1 MANEFHGS
9 SLRSSSPN
17 NPKFIQIITS
27 LDELSRLRIPVVF
40 AKRYCEKMLN
50 PVFLE
55 APHGKVWEVEVENS
69 QGQIWLAK
77 GWSDFCDYYSIIV
90 KSILIFTYNP
100 RCHFA
105 VAIYDQSKTEIEYP
119 IDQDIES
126 DEQEEDILVAQANA
140 NVIQKHKE
148 VGQAHSISEKVG
160 PNNYSSRYSLV
171 DLTGDNP
178 FFEMVIKKSHATCM
192 AIPLRFAQ
200 QTDILNMKNMR
211 LVNEEGVEWK
221 VEIEYTRSMVIIKE
235 GWSAFR
241 KDNKIAY
248 GETCRFK
255 LIRGPIA
262 NVLQKKKTNSSQTN
276 AGTISAATTTVAH
289 NLSNA
294 AFVLAEKP
302 AKIYGV
308 DFKKWQQKMFFY
320 LTTLSL
326 QKFINENVLVMAN
339 ECRGPKKEKK
349 KKDQANLAKEKWTIS
364 V

>member
-27 LDELSRLRIPVVF
+27 LDELHCLRIPVVF
-40 AKRYCEKMLN
+40 AQRHCENMLN

-55 APHGKVWEVEVENS
+55 APHGKPWEVEVENS

-77 GWSDFCDYYSIIV
+77 GWSEFCDYYSIRV

-100 RCHFA
+100 RCHFV

-126 DEQEEDILVAQANA
+126 DEQEEDVLVAQANA
-140 NVIQKHKE
+140 NVIDEDILILQSNANVIEEDIPILQSNANVIEDEEEDIPVNSPQTNANVIDQHKE
-148 VGQAHSISEKVG
+148 VGEANSISEKVG

-178 FFEMVIKKSHATCM
+178 FFEMVIKKSHATRM

-200 QTDILNMKNMR
+200 QTDIINMKNMR

-221 VEIEYTRSMVIIKE
+221 VKIEYTRSTVIIKK
-235 GWSAFR
+235 GWTAFR
-241 KDNKIAY
+241 KDNKIAN
-248 GETCRFK
+248 GETCRFR

-262 NVLQKKKTNSSQTN
+262 NVLQVQK
-276 AGTISAATTTVAH
+276 ISTP
-289 NLSNA
+289 LC
-294 AFVLAEKP
+294 
-302 AKIYGV
+302 
-308 DFKKWQQKMFFY
+308 
-320 LTTLSL
+320 L
-326 QKFINENVLVMAN
+326 Q
-339 ECRGPKKEKK
+339 
-349 KKDQANLAKEKWTIS
+349 
-364 V
+364 